1 MTSRERM
8 KRKAV
13 EDVLDAEQSFKD
25 ADSTTGVF
33 ECDTY
38 KLAFKAHLLSI
49 IPVACPNCDNDR
61 AYYYQ
66 LQIRSADEPMTTCE

>member
-1 MTSRERM
+1 M

-25 ADSTTGVF
+25 ADSTTGAF
-33 ECDTY
+33 EWDAY
-38 KLAFKAHLLSI
+38 ILAFKANLVSFF
-49 IPVACPNCDNDR
+49 PVACPNCDNDR